1 MPGFNEKCCTMP
13 QFKGLS
19 GGPKKLPNVPM
30 QDDISGQSN
39 QPALTPSKQSMT
51 GYKSKATM
59 GSKQHQG

>member
-1 MPGFNEKCCTMP
+1 MPGFNEKCCSMP

-39 QPALTPSKQSMT
+39 QLSLKPNTASHTA
-51 GYKSKATM
+51 YKSKATM
-59 GSKQHQG
+59 NAKQHKG